1 MKRLAALALVLS
13 FTPGCTCSSTAETVA
28 SGSAPAASDAL
39 AASATT
45 DASALTH
52 HRTKT
57 TEPEIALKN
66 LRSQLDGQIR
76 QMERR
81 PKDLQARSGVVTV
94 SLARFKLLGKS
105 EDLERAIEL
114 GEGATKIEEKS
125 FAALLLRARGRAA
138 AHRFEE
144 ALADLDAA
152 DKVAEPHDKGKTA
165 GVRANILIALGRY
178 EEALPTIEK
187 EARVRPTSEALADH
201 AYLLGLMGRTAEA
214 ESLFVQAEQKHR
226 GTSPFGLVQIYFDR
240 GSMWEKQGNLSEA
253 TTLYK
258 AAHAKLPQHP
268 HVAVHLA
275 SLVPPAEGVAILEPV
290 AKETDDPDV
299 FAELGT
305 LQNLVTP
312 GSGDAMIKKAGA
324 AYDELFAKLPSGYAD
339 HAGWFWVTTG
349 GDPKKGLTA
358 AQKNIGV
365 RQTADAYELLIAAAE
380 AAKDTPVLCTA
391 LKGAKTLKY
400 SSPPLKERVR
410 QLDGKVACGN

>member
-1 MKRLAALALVLS
+1 MKTLATLALALS
-13 FTPGCTCSSTAETVA
+13 FTPGCTCSSPTDAT
-28 SGSAPAASDAL
+28 GSAPV
-39 AASATT
+39 ASATVA
-45 DASALTH
+45 DSAIAETSAFTH
-52 HRTKT
+52 HKTKT
-57 TEPEIALKN
+57 TEPAVALNN
-66 LRSQLDGQIR
+66 LKSQLNGQIKL
-76 QMERR
+76 MGNR
-81 PKDLQARSGVVTV
+81 PNDLQVRSAVVSI

-114 GEGATKIEEKS
+114 AEGATKIEEKS
-125 FAALLLRARGRAA
+125 FAALFLRARGRAA

-152 DKVAEPHDKGKTA
+152 DKVVSLPEEKGRTN
-165 GVRANILIALGRY
+165 GTRANILIALGRY

-187 EARVRPTSEALADH
+187 QARVHPDSDALADH
-201 AYLLGLMGRTAEA
+201 AYLLGLMGRTTEA

-240 GSMWEKQGNLSEA
+240 GSMWEKQGNLTEA
-253 TTLYK
+253 TALYK
-258 AAHAKLPQHP
+258 AAYAKLPQHP

-275 SLVPPAEGVAILEPV
+275 SLLPPAEGVAILEPV
-290 AKETDDPDV
+290 AQETDDPDV

-349 GDPKKGLTA
+349 NDPKKGLTA
-358 AQKNIGV
+358 AQKNIGI

-380 AAKDTPVLCTA
+380 AAKDTPVLCTGI
-391 LKGAKTLKY
+391 KGAKALKY
-400 SSPPLKERVR
+400 SSPALKERVR
-410 QLDGKVACGN
+410 QLDGKVGCGD